1 MKGRI
6 IRHNITA
13 LVNRCL
19 WLLLLTPSS
28 AIAQNNIGGVINS
41 YYKITAL
48 STIQS
53 SMDMVSTTGLSLYDN
68 VMIIQM
74 KGAGVNTSN
83 SNLFGNITSYNDAG
97 NYEINTIC
105 GIEPT
110 RVYLLN
116 KISRTYDPANGFVQL
131 VRIPS
136 YANATV
142 IAPLQPQPW
151 DKTTGTGGV
160 LALMVN
166 GTLTLQ
172 SNISVTDN
180 GFKGGD
186 FKQLTGAC
194 TNFFFYTNYFYNT
207 AAVSNGGDYKGEGIA
222 ELSNTYSGGMGA
234 SANAGGG
241 GNDHNTGGGGGANLA
256 AGGDGGHNT
265 STVGCRGDYPGVGA
279 YGLNN
284 TGNKIFM
291 GGGGGTGHDDG
302 TDVTTG
308 GGNGAGIVFI
318 KATELTGNGYTIAA
332 NGSKG
337 TSTVGDGASGGG
349 AGGTIIMDVFTYTGP
364 VNIEVKGG
372 DGGDE
377 DNFSIAG
384 RCYGTGGG
392 GAGGVIY
399 YTGALPPTASNNITA
414 GAAGIAFNSSP
425 VSCNGVTGAT
435 AGANGTTAGSYTVS
449 VSNTP
454 ETFCNTLLSSKYVA
468 LAVNKN
474 NAGNNLLKWKIQ
486 GVDNADYFMIEKS
499 GESLVWKETG
509 RSNYQQ
515 ALTTYQFKDEAVNNG
530 PVYYRISAV
539 FPSGMNYYSNVV
551 YVKNSSN
558 SKWLIVGNPVKDYL
572 YINGLPPEAT
582 GIFLYDA
589 TGKLIKQFTSA
600 AFTQPAQLNVSN
612 LSKGIYY
619 VRCNGVLKGFLKE

>member
-13 LVNRCL
+13 LVARCL
-19 WLLLLTPSS
+19 WLLLLIPAC
-28 AIAQNNIGGVINS
+28 AIAQNNIGGIINS
-41 YYKITAL
+41 YYKITSINTA
-48 STIQS
+48 QS
-53 SMDMVSTTGLSLYDN
+53 SLDMISTTGLSLYDN

-74 KGAGVNTSN
+74 KGANVNTSN
-83 SNLFGNITSYNDAG
+83 SSSFGNITSYNDAG

-116 KISRTYDPANGFVQL
+116 KISRTYDPVNGFVQL

-136 YANATV
+136 YPNATV
-142 IAPLQPQPW
+142 ISTLQAQPW

-166 GTLTLQ
+166 GTLTIQ

-180 GFKGGD
+180 GFKGGG
-186 FKQLTGAC
+186 FKQLTGIC

-207 AAVSNGGDYKGEGIA
+207 AAVTNGGNYKGESIA

-241 GNDHNTGGGGGANLA
+241 GNDHNTGGGGGGNLA
-256 AGGDGGHNT
+256 AGGAGGHNT
-265 STVGCRGDYPGVGA
+265 STVGCRGDYPGAGA

-284 TGNKIFM
+284 AGNKIYM

-308 GGNGAGIVFI
+308 GGNGAGIIFI
-318 KATELTGNGYTIAA
+318 KTTELAGNGYTIEA

-349 AGGTIIMDVFTYTGP
+349 AGGTIIMDVFSYTGT
-364 VNIEVKGG
+364 VNVEVKGG
-372 DGGDE
+372 NGGDE
-377 DNFSIAG
+377 DNFNIAG

-392 GAGGVIY
+392 GGAGAIY
-399 YTGALPPTASNNITA
+399 YTGVLPPVPNNNTTP
-414 GAAGIAFNSSP
+414 GTAGIAFNGSP

-435 AGANGTTAGSYTVS
+435 AGANGTVTDNYIVS

-454 ETFCNTLLSSKYVA
+454 ETFCNTLLSSKYIA
-468 LAVNKN
+468 LVVNKN
-474 NAGNNLLKWKIQ
+474 ISGNNLLKWKIQ
-486 GVDNADYFMIEKS
+486 GVDNAGYFVIEKS
-499 GESLVWKETG
+499 GESLVWKEAG
-509 RSNYQQ
+509 RVGYQQ
-515 ALTTYQFKDEAVNNG
+515 SFTSYQFKDEVINNG
-530 PVYYRISAV
+530 PVYYRIKAV
-539 FPSGMNYYSNVV
+539 FPSGVNYYSNVV

-572 YINGLPPEAT
+572 YINGLPEQTT

-589 TGKLIKQFTSA
+589 AGKLIKQFASA
-600 AFTQPAQLNVSN
+600 AFTQPAQLNVSQ
-612 LSKGIYY
+612 LSKGVYY
-619 VRCNGVLKGFLKE
+619 VRCNGIVKGFLKE